1 MHNLLVFFQAREPT
15 GTQELVRS
23 SWLHRVVFSA
33 EWLALIRLAKKA
45 DLVPACPVVKPSVFK
60 HSCSNFCKWFAPQG
74 GWEAFYAKNP
84 VLYAGRNHSEEEE
97 DSEEGTDFED
107 YESDDS
113 FEYNFHD
120 FENDFGF
127 GDGMD
132 DVLDELEY
140 AFLFL

>member
-1 MHNLLVFFQAREPT
+1 M
-15 GTQELVRS
+15 RS

-45 DLVPACPVVKPSVFK
+45 DLVPDCPVVKPSVFN

-74 GWEAFYAKNP
+74 GWEAFYANNP
-84 VLYAGRNHSEEEE
+84 VLYAGRNEEEE

-120 FENDFGF
+120 FENDFG
-127 GDGMD
+127 DGMD